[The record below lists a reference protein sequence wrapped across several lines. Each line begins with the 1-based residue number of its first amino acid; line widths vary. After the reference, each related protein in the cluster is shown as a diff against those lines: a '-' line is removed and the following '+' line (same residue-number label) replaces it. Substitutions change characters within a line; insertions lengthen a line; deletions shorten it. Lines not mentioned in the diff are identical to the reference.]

1 MTDYSSVSIPPPT
14 NWQDFERHCRVL
26 FAFIFNDPTT
36 SLHGRPGQLQ
46 DGVDI
51 FGRINSDNNRW
62 FGVQCK
68 GKERNYK
75 GAVTE
80 TELRREVEKAHNF
93 SPGLSEFILATT
105 APNDAKIQKIARK
118 ITQENTESGRP
129 MVVHVWGWDELKNR
143 ISLYPEAIQA
153 FHPNLT
159 PFTGEISS
167 GIADLKIKDENRD
180 RKIDQVLKIVSNPN
194 YAVRNTSD
202 TATKASETIDIYLH
216 GEIDNYRDLIRDGRS
231 RTALN
236 LLEKLKERCW
246 KDASSRV
253 QFRIVTNIGAA
264 KLQLGDEK
272 GAADDFLAAIEY
284 DPTDKIGMANTV
296 LAHLIK
302 SNMAEAVKEGQA
314 ALRQDPM
321 NADAASYL
329 IQAHLN
335 DDSITDPLI
344 LVPKELH
351 DTPAV
356 RMGVILFFR
365 RRRQP
370 EWRKAAREAFSLFPD
385 VDELKRVAAEADLD
399 EIMESRW
406 ILLGQCPPV
415 GFGLDELHNPAI
427 ILESLWNKHKTIEG
441 SLIDTS
447 LPRNLT
453 VAYRALGDHKSA
465 GKILDEVLE
474 KAPDDIGLV
483 RERAA
488 IHLVLDEEE
497 KALKLLQE
505 KSEKDPETAV
515 MIAQQLMKIDSEAAR
530 EVLSNVDKSNVDEEH
545 RLSASFIKIESY
557 FKENKLDIVMDHANA
572 LAKAYPGK
580 IEVLVFLAHC
590 QNKCGDAA
598 AEQTLTQAMEL
609 LDEAS
614 SFYDRFIIARELDRQ
629 QRDDEVVDVLDGL
642 VDLTRDTP
650 ALRLLLPAM
659 INSGRRRQVHDAIK
673 KLPQDVAK
681 KPFYLRIQSA
691 VHMIRGDYVTAEKV
705 MDHYLQM
712 CPEDLSM
719 RLKWI
724 DVRMR
729 RGNGTD
735 VRAFLEGNVERLD
748 GKPLDRIYLARWLNH
763 FGFEE
768 RSLKLGYEVFLKNRK
783 DPKIHLQYM
792 GLLLFPS
799 RAETINLEVAKVG
812 VNVVFS
818 IENERRECESYLI
831 EPEEDLRTDDYAIPS
846 DHLVARKALG
856 LQVGDTFIIHEHK
869 EPLEKWRIISIK
881 HKWLDALHKSMER
894 FERQFPMFK
903 GFERIAIDQKATD
916 SLQPVLARIK
926 DRHDA
931 IQAAFD
937 QYEQNNLPLEFISHN
952 FGGDLIEVWHGLQG
966 AGRAFRVCIGTW
978 MERNVALEAIERNEC
993 RGCVVDILT
1002 FHIIRRLG
1010 IEDAVS
1016 AICGPIGITES
1027 SVDVLR
1033 LRKEDIM
1040 SHIGNPFMTIS
1051 WRDGQYFRD
1060 EITDEQLQ
1068 HVLKMVDDDLDW
1080 IDQHCKILPAE
1091 GTRELPP
1098 QIRKL
1103 SGVFDRKSFDTI
1115 LAADGSNRLLLCE
1128 DYAYRMIGA
1137 QEFRLESSWL
1147 QPVLMAAQKQNLLTT
1162 DRYVEATINMIDG
1175 GFRFISIDAV
1185 VLLKAASDKN
1195 DPDGRKFA
1203 KIAEMLGGSD
1213 ADMVSHIR
1221 VAANFFTGIWREGD
1235 PSLQYQAQTGKI
1247 LECLMRGQSKAFMT
1261 IIKKLRLLVSLR
1273 NKEFARYLSGWLK
1286 GHFSPSFNVKQS
1298 NTFK

>member
-1 MTDYSSVSIPPPT
+1 MADYSSVSIPPPK

-26 FAFIFNDPTT
+26 FECILKDPTT
-36 SLHGRPGQLQ
+36 CLNGRHGQSQ
-46 DGVDI
+46 NGVDI
-51 FGRINSDNNRW
+51 WGRRGGSGGQYV
-62 FGVQCK
+62 GVQCK
-68 GKERNYK
+68 GKNSNLGK
-75 GAVTE
+75 KVTE
-80 TELRREVEKAHNF
+80 SELRGEVEKARNF
-93 SPGLSEFILATT
+93 TPPILEFFLVTT
-105 APNDAKIQKIARK
+105 APDDAKIQEIARN
-118 ITQENTESGRP
+118 ITQENKVSNRP
-129 MVVHVWGWDELKNR
+129 MDVTVWGWAELENR
-143 ISLYPEAIQA
+143 ISQYAPAIQA
-153 FHPNLT
+153 FLPDST
-159 PFTGEISS
+159 PFIDKILS
-167 GIADLKIKDENRD
+167 GFADSKKDNVFIMH
-180 RKIDQVLKIVSNPN
+180 KLDQLLEVNK
-194 YAVRNTSD
+194 YAIQNTSD

-216 GEIDNYRDLIRDGRS
+216 GEIDNYRDFIKSGRA
-231 RTALN
+231 RTALDLTEN
-236 LLEKLKERCW
+236 LKKRCW
-246 KDASSRV
+246 KEASSRV
-253 QFRIVTNIGAA
+253 RFRIVTNIGAA

-272 GAADDFLAAIEY
+272 GAADDFLAAVEY
-284 DPTDKIGMANTV
+284 DPTDKIGMANTA

-302 SNMAEAVKEGQA
+302 GNMAEAVKKAQT
-314 ALRQDPM
+314 ALREDPM

-329 IQAHLN
+329 IQAHFS
-335 DDSITDPLI
+335 DDSITDPLS
-344 LVPKELH
+344 LVSQELRN
-351 DTPAV
+351 TPAV
-356 RMGVILFFR
+356 SMGVILFFR

-370 EWRKAAREAFSLFPD
+370 EWRKAARKAFSLFPD
-385 VDELKRVAAEADLD
+385 VDELKRAAAEADLD

-406 ILLGQCPPV
+406 LLLGQCPPV
-415 GFGLDELHNPAI
+415 GFGLDKLHNAAI

-447 LPRNLT
+447 LPHNLA
-453 VAYRALGDHKSA
+453 VAYRALGDHESA
-465 GKILDEVLE
+465 GKILNEVLE
-474 KAPDDIGLV
+474 RAPDAIDLV

-505 KSEKDPETAV
+505 KSEKDLETAV
-515 MIAQQLMKIDSEAAR
+515 MIAQQLVKIDPEAAR
-530 EVLSNVDKSNVDEEH
+530 EALSDVDKSNLDEEH

-557 FKENKLDIVMDHANA
+557 FKENKLDIAMDHANA
-572 LAKAYPGK
+572 LAKSYPRR
-580 IEVLVFLAHC
+580 IEALVFLAHC
-590 QNKCGDAA
+590 QNKCGDASA
-598 AEQTLTQAMEL
+598 YETLTQTMEL

-614 SFYDRFIIARELDRQ
+614 SFYDRFIIAKELDRQ
-629 QRDDEVVDVLDGL
+629 QRYDEVVDVLDGW

-659 INSGRRRQVHDAIK
+659 INSDRRRQAHDAIK
-673 KLPQDVAK
+673 ELPQDVAE
-681 KPFYLRIQSA
+681 KPFYLQIQSA
-691 VHMIRGDYVTAEKV
+691 VHMIRGDYVIAEKV

-724 DVRMR
+724 DVCFR
-729 RGNGTD
+729 RNGEADIRT
-735 VRAFLEGNVERLD
+735 FLEGSVEKLD
-748 GKPLDRIYLARWLNH
+748 GKSLDRMYLAKWLQH

-812 VNVVFS
+812 TDVVFT

-831 EPEEDLRTDDYAIPS
+831 EPEKDLRTDDYAIAP

-856 LQVGDTFIIHEHK
+856 LQVGGTFVIHEHK

-903 GFERIAIDQKATD
+903 GFERIAIDKKASD
-916 SLQPVLARIK
+916 PLQPILTRVK

-931 IQAAFD
+931 IHAAFD

-952 FGGDLIEVWHGLQG
+952 FGGYIIEVWRGLQG
-966 AGRAFRVCIGTW
+966 AGRTFRVCIGTW
-978 MERNVALEAIERNEC
+978 MERNAALEAIERNEC

-1091 GTRELPP
+1091 GTRQLPP

-1103 SGVFDRKSFDTI
+1103 SGVFDRKFFDTI

-1147 QPVLMAAQKQNLLTT
+1147 QPVLMAARNQNMLMT
-1162 DRYVEATINMIDG
+1162 DKYFKTITNMIDG
-1175 GFRFISIDAV
+1175 SHRFISIDAQT
-1185 VLLKAASDKN
+1185 LLWIAKDEN
-1195 DPDGRKFA
+1195 DPDGQKFA
-1203 KIAEMLGGSD
+1203 KVAEALGGPD
-1213 ADMVSHIR
+1213 ADIASHIR
-1221 VAANFFTGIWREGD
+1221 VAANFFTEIWREGD

-1247 LECLMRGQSKAFMT
+1247 LECLMRGQSKTFMT
-1261 IIKKLRLLVSLR
+1261 IIEKLRLLPLR
-1273 NKEFARYLSGWLK
+1273 NKGFARYLSGWLQ
-1286 GHFSPSFNVKQS
+1286 GHFCPPFNIEQS